1 MNKLMI
7 LIKNGYGEENE
18 DFYSPRRIR
27 LVALGICAVCFGVG
41 VMFTDWFSLLKGLI
55 LGYAI
60 AVLLFRQH
68 ELSIG
73 KLLSGKGNAD
83 KASRMGYFVR
93 MLIRGA
99 AIYVAV
105 KNPGVSIFGCVAGLL
120 SIPYGIY
127 ALAFFDSFYQNKKG
141 GKE

>member
-1 MNKLMI
+1 MNNLMTK
-7 LIKNGYGEENE
+7 IKNEYSEESG
-18 DFYSPRRIR
+18 DLYSAGRIR
-27 LVALGICAVCFGVG
+27 LVAFGICVFCFGVG
-41 VMFTDWFSLLKGLI
+41 MFFTDRLSLLKGLI

-83 KASRMGYFVR
+83 RASRMGYFVR
-93 MLIRGA
+93 MLIRGI
-99 AIYVAV
+99 AIYIAV